1 MKVAEE
7 LIDLIQDTPA
17 TKTYKPKKK
26 RAGNKNLADVLMTRP
41 GKEKKNIHMSHF
53 QTNISMNLKHQVDTL
68 YLPEDNE
75 KKIPYKY
82 ALVVVD
88 VGTRLLDAEPMAGLE
103 SKDAVE
109 AITKIYSRKILKK
122 PEILTCDNGTEF
134 KAAFKVYCEDNDIRL
149 RTAKKYRHRQVAL
162 AERANARIVR
172 PLFKRQLEEEL
183 RTGHLSRQWISEL
196 PKVVKKLNA
205 ERKALPLEKEIEE
218 PICTGDD
225 CNMYE
230 QGDKVRII
238 LDAPVNH
245 LDEKRLIGWAFRVG
259 DTRWS
264 KDIHTITK
272 AFLLPGQP
280 PLYCVD
286 DDEQTAYTKGQ
297 LLPVNPSHE
306 RAPTKSKIRPHKG
319 EDIWLVDRLVDR
331 KTVGR
336 VVKYKVRWKGFDEE
350 DDTYETRA
358 SLMKYVPELIE
369 EYENP
374 KPKTKSRKK
383 KTNKKKT

>member
-1 MKVAEE
+1 
-7 LIDLIQDTPA
+7 
-17 TKTYKPKKK
+17 
-26 RAGNKNLADVLMTRP
+26 
-41 GKEKKNIHMSHF
+41 
-53 QTNISMNLKHQVDTL
+53 
-68 YLPEDNE
+68 
-75 KKIPYKY
+75 
-82 ALVVVD
+82 
-88 VGTRLLDAEPMAGLE
+88 
-103 SKDAVE
+103 
-109 AITKIYSRKILKK
+109 
-122 PEILTCDNGTEF
+122 
-134 KAAFKVYCEDNDIRL
+134 
-149 RTAKKYRHRQVAL
+149 
-162 AERANARIVR
+162 
-172 PLFKRQLEEEL
+172 
-183 RTGHLSRQWISEL
+183 
-196 PKVVKKLNA
+196 
-205 ERKALPLEKEIEE
+205 
-218 PICTGDD
+218 
-225 CNMYE
+225 MYE

-374 KPKTKSRKK
+374 TPKTKPRKR
-383 KTNKKKT
+383 N